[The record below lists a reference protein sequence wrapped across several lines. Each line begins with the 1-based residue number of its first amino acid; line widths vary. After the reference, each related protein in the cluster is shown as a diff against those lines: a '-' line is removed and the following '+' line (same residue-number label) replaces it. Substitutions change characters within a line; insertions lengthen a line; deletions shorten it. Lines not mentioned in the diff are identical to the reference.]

1 MDSTTT
7 QKRSGRPKSEE
18 KRDAIRRAAAQL
30 FLDNGLHR
38 STMDAVAAE
47 AGVSKQTVYSHF
59 RSKEEL
65 FAAVIAGKVEEYFLD
80 ATVCHPLGDLRTQL
94 IELGRRFVDLI
105 YDEEAVSMWRTVIAE
120 SVAHPEIADTF
131 FEQGPRRVFAV
142 LRELMAECGRRGLL
156 QIDDPEEAAG
166 FLVSLLRG
174 HPHMEVLC
182 NLSPPPPV
190 KWRARHVPLMI
201 DRFLELYRLSR

>member
-1 MDSTTT
+1 MDSTTAH
-7 QKRSGRPKSEE
+7 KRIGRPKSEE
-18 KRDAIRRAAAQL
+18 KRDAIRDAAGQL
-30 FLDNGLHR
+30 FLEKGLHR
-38 STMDAVAAE
+38 SSMDAIAAE

-80 ATVCHPLGDLRTQL
+80 TGVCRPLDDLRGQL

-105 YDEEAVSMWRTVIAE
+105 YDEEAVAMWRIVIAE

-131 FEQGPRRVFAV
+131 FDQGPRRVFAV
-142 LRELMAECGRRGLL
+142 LGGMMAECGRRGLL
-156 QIDDPEEAAG
+156 EIDDPAEAAG

-182 NLSPPPPV
+182 NLTPPPSDE
-190 KWRARHVPLMI
+190 WRERHVPLMI
-201 DRFLELYRLSR
+201 DRFLALYGARR